1 MMTRFTIVRT
11 VPLLSLALL
20 AGCVGRD
27 TPLQPPKF
35 DYTLSGKVEK
45 GVARVGTEVSIQE
58 MDDSLRSTGRSY
70 LDQVTEPSGRFSL
83 AQASFQED
91 LAQITAR
98 GTMFNEVRPGQP
110 AEMELEALVSL
121 PEKRPVHVNALTT
134 LQAAR
139 IRYLVTEEGKAFEQ
153 ARDKAQQEI
162 LAALHFSAA
171 TFPPFREVH
180 MSYPGP
186 AGRQLASLSA
196 ILMNN
201 LLTSQSPQ
209 QTMNQLATDLAP
221 DGRLDD
227 RDLRII
233 LRHSA
238 EALPLLRVA
247 YNTTRYYQNRQLDTI
262 PQFSHTYPRRLSKAL
277 QAPSLFDDVIPA
289 SYLGQPNLL
298 AGEDTLD
305 LQAGQQYRL
314 AIFASSASNFVRFE
328 LRIELALFQFFQE
341 GASWQQEGQYLT
353 LELPAGGAD
362 LSSRLKPLGS
372 SQMKVWFRA
381 IPQVGPRV
389 EFEEKLL
396 RW

>member
-1 MMTRFTIVRT
+1 MKSFTILPT
-11 VPLLSLALL
+11 LSLLSLALL
-20 AGCVGRD
+20 VGCVGRD

-45 GVARVGTEVSIQE
+45 GVAQVGTEVTIE
-58 MDDSLRSTGRSY
+58 EVDDSLRSTGRSY
-70 LDQVTEPSGRFSL
+70 VDQVTEPNGRFSL
-83 AQASFQED
+83 PQASFQED
-91 LAQITAR
+91 LAYITAR
-98 GTMFNEVRPGQP
+98 GQMFNEVRPGQP
-110 AEMELEALVSL
+110 AELELAALVLL
-121 PEKRPVHVNALTT
+121 PEKRPVHLNVLTT

-139 IRYLVTEEGKAFEQ
+139 IRHLVEEENKGFEQ

-162 LAALHFSAA
+162 LAAFNLSASA
-171 TFPPFREVH
+171 FPPFRQVH
-180 MSYPGP
+180 LSYPGP

-196 ILMNN
+196 IVMSN
-201 LLTSQSPQ
+201 LTTAQSPQ
-209 QTMNQLATDLAP
+209 QTLDKLVADVAS

-227 RDLRII
+227 RSLRII

-247 YNTTRYYQNRQLDTI
+247 FHTDNYYQDRELDTI
-262 PQFSHTYPRRLSKAL
+262 PQFSHTYPDRLIQEL
-277 QAPSLFDDVIPA
+277 QVPSLFGDVIPE
-289 SYLGQPNLL
+289 SYLGQANLL

-305 LQAGQQYRL
+305 LQSGQQYRF

-328 LRIELALFQFFQE
+328 LRIELALFQFFPE
-341 GASWQQEGQYLT
+341 GANWQQDGQYLT
-353 LELPAGGAD
+353 LELPAGGPD

-372 SQMKVWFRA
+372 SEMKVWLRA
-381 IPQVGPRV
+381 IPQVGPRA

>member
-1 MMTRFTIVRT
+1 
-11 VPLLSLALL
+11 
-20 AGCVGRD
+20 
-27 TPLQPPKF
+27 
-35 DYTLSGKVEK
+35 
-45 GVARVGTEVSIQE
+45 
-58 MDDSLRSTGRSY
+58 
-70 LDQVTEPSGRFSL
+70 
-83 AQASFQED
+83 
-91 LAQITAR
+91 
-98 GTMFNEVRPGQP
+98 
-110 AEMELEALVSL
+110 
-121 PEKRPVHVNALTT
+121 
-134 LQAAR
+134 
-139 IRYLVTEEGKAFEQ
+139 
-153 ARDKAQQEI
+153 
-162 LAALHFSAA
+162 
-171 TFPPFREVH
+171 
-180 MSYPGP
+180 
-186 AGRQLASLSA
+186 
-196 ILMNN
+196 MNN